1 MTPVEPTKLTV
12 YRGGNKEF
20 ESEGFYEVQVFS
32 TDDGTMVFVNDYLIN
47 ETILDRILVEYVSVY
62 QSSVRVMIKESR

>member
-20 ESEGFYEVQVFS
+20 ESEGFYEVQIFS
-32 TDDGTMVFVNDYLIN
+32 TDDGTMVFVNDYLVN
-47 ETILDRILVEYVSVY
+47 ETVLDRILVEYVSVY
-62 QSSVRVMIKESR
+62 QSSVRIKIKES

>member
-20 ESEGFYEVQVFS
+20 ESEGFYEVQIFS

-47 ETILDRILVEYVSVY
+47 ETVLDRILVEYVSVY
-62 QSSVRVMIKESR
+62 QSSVRVEIKES

>member
-1 MTPVEPTKLTV
+1 MTPVEPTRLTV

-32 TDDGTMVFVNDYLIN
+32 TDDGAMVFVNDYLIN
-47 ETILDRILVEYVSVY
+47 EAVLDRILVEYVSVY
-62 QSSVRVMIKESR
+62 QSSVRIKIKES

>member
-47 ETILDRILVEYVSVY
+47 ETVLDRILVEYVSVY
-62 QSSVRVMIKESR
+62 QSSVRVKIKES

>member
-12 YRGGNKEF
+12 YRGVNKEF

-32 TDDGTMVFVNDYLIN
+32 TNDGAMVFVNDYLIN
-47 ETILDRILVEYVSVY
+47 ETVLDRILVEYVSVY
-62 QSSVRVMIKESR
+62 QSSVRVKIKES

>member
-20 ESEGFYEVQVFS
+20 ESEVEWVES
-32 TDDGTMVFVNDYLIN
+32 PC
-47 ETILDRILVEYVSVY
+47 RIRFGSAD
-62 QSSVRVMIKESR
+62 

>member
-1 MTPVEPTKLTV
+1 MTPVEPVKLTV

-32 TDDGTMVFVNDYLIN
+32 TDDGTMAFVNDYLID
-47 ETILDRILVEYVSVY
+47 ETVLDRILVEYVRVY
-62 QSSVRVMIKESR
+62 QSSVHIKIKES

>member
-1 MTPVEPTKLTV
+1 MTPVESTKLTV
-12 YRGGNKEF
+12 YRGDNKEF

-47 ETILDRILVEYVSVY
+47 ETVLERILVEYVSVY
-62 QSSVRVMIKESR
+62 QSSVRIKIKES

>member
-47 ETILDRILVEYVSVY
+47 ETVLDRTLVEYVSVY
-62 QSSVRVMIKESR
+62 QSSVRVKIKES

>member
-12 YRGGNKEF
+12 YRGDSKEF

-32 TDDGTMVFVNDYLIN
+32 TDDGTMVFVNDYLID
-47 ETILDRILVEYVSVY
+47 ETVLDRILVEYVSVY
-62 QSSVRVMIKESR
+62 QSSVRVKIKES

>member
-12 YRGGNKEF
+12 YRGDNKEF

-32 TDDGTMVFVNDYLIN
+32 TDDGAMVFDSK
-47 ETILDRILVEYVSVY
+47 ERRSHESV
-62 QSSVRVMIKESR
+62 